1 MNLVSTR
8 RLLARATGRNAIT
21 WWTWIITFPFAMT
34 VMSGL
39 QYVDGGR
46 SLGRAAAVAGI
57 EHIGIGVLLTA
68 AYGILRVT
76 PDRMRAVVALLLFAA
91 VGAARPFVFLGTA
104 ALLGIPVTQGE
115 LGVRVAINVVT
126 CLSVFSL
133 IAIGVDLVRDHRG
146 VFRRLNTVRQAAE
159 ADERAALDRI
169 RNLRAVSVDA
179 VLAQIEDAAA
189 PAMLA
194 GIEPADA
201 SRLLRS
207 LANDIVRPASHELY
221 VAEGAQPAREEARVD
236 ARAEA
241 GADSRAGVRAEARAE
256 SRAQAAAELPA
267 PGRIGWL
274 RSVVGGIRPAP
285 ALPTAVLFVGMVAPF
300 AFGEYGIGVALG
312 QTPAALVLLL
322 LGNIAVAT
330 LSSRVKRTGARVAT
344 VLTGYIV
351 VGVLLTIESDLF
363 LRAAGYSTRLIVFQA
378 FVYPV
383 VAAAVALVSSLS
395 VRVRA
400 DQSAIEES
408 MQAAVDAAARARA
421 DYDHEREGIAR
432 LLHSGVQ
439 SELIASALAVG
450 MSGGTPADASAAVR
464 DAVDRIRS
472 ELRGSRPRT
481 DARTRIR
488 MLADSWRSAMTL
500 DVRIDD
506 EVWDRLD
513 GDDRRCE
520 AVVDAMSEGLANAVR
535 HGDGSPVTLE
545 LDRGP
550 DGGVLVLV
558 TSGGEL
564 ASPGSGIGL
573 KDLAGRAEVAL
584 RERAGGVELA
594 VAIR

>member
-57 EHIGIGVLLTA
+57 EHIGIGVLLAA
-68 AYGILRVT
+68 AYGVLQVT

-91 VGAARPFVFLGTA
+91 VGAARPFVFLGSA
-104 ALLGIPVTQGE
+104 ALLGIPVTVGE

-146 VFRRLNTVRQAAE
+146 VFRRLNAVRQAAE
-159 ADERAALDRI
+159 ADELAALDRI

-221 VAEGAQPAREEARVD
+221 VAEEAQPARQ
-236 ARAEA
+236 EA
-241 GADSRAGVRAEARAE
+241 GAE
-256 SRAQAAAELPA
+256 SRAEAAAEPPA

-274 RSVVGGIRPAP
+274 RSVVSGIRPAP

-300 AFGEYGIGVALG
+300 AVGEYGIGVALG
-312 QTPAALVLLL
+312 QTPASLIILL
-322 LGNIAVAT
+322 LGNIAVAK
-330 LSSRVKRTGARVAT
+330 LSSRVKRAGARVAT
-344 VLTGYIV
+344 VLTGYIA
-351 VGVLLTIESDLF
+351 VGVLLTVESSLF
-363 LRAAGYSTRLIVFQA
+363 LRAAGYSTTLIAFQA

-408 MQAAVDAAARARA
+408 MQAAVDSAARARA
-421 DYDHEREGIAR
+421 EYDHEREGIAR

-545 LDRGP
+545 LERGE
-550 DGGVLVLV
+550 DDGVLVLV

-564 ASPGSGIGL
+564 ASPGAGIGL

>member
-46 SLGRAAAVAGI
+46 SLGRAGAVAGI
-57 EHIGIGVLLTA
+57 EHIGVGVLLAA

-76 PDRMRAVVALLLFAA
+76 PDRVRSVVALLLFAA
-91 VGAARPFVFLGTA
+91 VGAARPFVFLGSG

-159 ADERAALDRI
+159 ADERAARDRI

-221 VAEGAQPAREEARVD
+221 VAEGAQPTRAD
-236 ARAEA
+236 HRAETA
-241 GADSRAGVRAEARAE
+241 GEPPGT
-256 SRAQAAAELPA
+256 
-267 PGRIGWL
+267 GRIGWL

-300 AFGEYGIGVALG
+300 AVGEYGLGVALG
-312 QTPAALVLLL
+312 QTPASLLLLL
-322 LGNIAVAT
+322 LGNIAVAK
-330 LSSRVKRTGARVAT
+330 LSSRVKRAGARVAT
-344 VLTGYIV
+344 VLTGYIA
-351 VGVLLTIESDLF
+351 VGVLLTVESTLF
-363 LRAAGYSTRLIVFQA
+363 LRATGYSTTLIAFQA

-408 MQAAVDAAARARA
+408 MQAAVDSAAGARAE
-421 DYDHEREGIAR
+421 YDHEREGIAR

-464 DAVDRIRS
+464 DAVDRIRR

-506 EVWDRLD
+506 AVWDRLD

>member
-57 EHIGIGVLLTA
+57 EHIGIGVLLAA
-68 AYGILRVT
+68 AYGVLQLT

-91 VGAARPFVFLGTA
+91 VGAARPFVFLGSA
-104 ALLGIPVTQGE
+104 ALLGIPVTVGE

-146 VFRRLNTVRQAAE
+146 VFRRLNAVRQAAE
-159 ADERAALDRI
+159 ADELAALGRI

-179 VLAQIEDAAA
+179 VLARIEDAAA

-221 VAEGAQPAREEARVD
+221 VAEEAQPARQ
-236 ARAEA
+236 
-241 GADSRAGVRAEARAE
+241 EARAE
-256 SRAQAAAELPA
+256 SRAEAAAEPPA

-274 RSVVGGIRPAP
+274 RSVVSGIRPAP

-300 AFGEYGIGVALG
+300 AVGEYGIGVALG
-312 QTPAALVLLL
+312 QTPASLIILL
-322 LGNIAVAT
+322 LGNIAVAK
-330 LSSRVKRTGARVAT
+330 LSSRVKRAGARVAT
-344 VLTGYIV
+344 VLTGYIA
-351 VGVLLTIESDLF
+351 VGVLLTVESALF
-363 LRAAGYSTRLIVFQA
+363 LRAAGYSTTLIAFQA

-421 DYDHEREGIAR
+421 EYDHEREGIAR

-545 LDRGP
+545 LDRGE
-550 DGGVLVLV
+550 DDGVLVLV

-564 ASPGSGIGL
+564 ASPGAGIGL